1 MGLSPSSIP
10 GIPCAFLAQ
19 EISRIDRATIGR
31 RPAATSIMDS
41 FTTTAVATLLAIL
54 KIFLVIFLAGF
65 LVRRKVLTDDMV
77 TALTKA
83 TIVLFLPCLIL
94 DKILTSLSP
103 AEFPLW
109 WTLPLISIVMAMA
122 GLALATAVFFRELPE
137 KRSMLA
143 VASMQNAGYL
153 ILPIGAA
160 LYPADFDEFALY
172 VSLFIVG
179 FNPIL
184 WSIGKLLATN
194 GGPRGAEWRGMLNP
208 PLVACLSAIALV
220 LTGVSRLI
228 PTPVLETIELVGQG
242 AVPVATVVLGA
253 MLGGMT
259 LRLRPHLWDA
269 ARAMTVKFGLLPA
282 LTVAVLSITEIGT
295 TNPLLARFLV
305 LQAASA
311 PAVGLILQVRA
322 YGGDEQKVGTVML
335 LSYILCVVGLP
346 MWLAI
351 WEMVAG

>member
-1 MGLSPSSIP
+1 MT
-10 GIPCAFLAQ
+10 A
-19 EISRIDRATIGR
+19 
-31 RPAATSIMDS
+31 
-41 FTTTAVATLLAIL
+41 FTTTSVATLLAIL

-65 LVRRKVLTDDMV
+65 LVRRKILTNDMV

-109 WTLPLISIVMAMA
+109 WTLPLISIIMALA

-160 LYPADFDEFALY
+160 LYPGDFDEFALY

-184 WSIGKLLATN
+184 WSIGKFLATN
-194 GGPRGAEWRGMLNP
+194 GAPRPADWRGLLNP

-220 LTGVSRLI
+220 LTGVNRLI

-335 LSYILCVVGLP
+335 LSYILCVFGMP
-346 MWLAI
+346 IWLAV
-351 WEMVAG
+351 WEIVNRVS

>member
-19 EISRIDRATIGR
+19 ETSRIDRATIGR

-41 FTTTAVATLLAIL
+41 FTTTAAATLLAIL

-194 GGPRGAEWRGMLNP
+194 GGPRGSEWRGMLNP

-220 LTGVSRLI
+220 LTGVNRLI

-335 LSYILCVVGLP
+335 LSYILCIVGLP

>member
-1 MGLSPSSIP
+1 
-10 GIPCAFLAQ
+10 
-19 EISRIDRATIGR
+19 
-31 RPAATSIMDS
+31 MDD
-41 FTTTAVATLLAIL
+41 FTTTAVATLFAIL

-65 LVRRKVLTDDMV
+65 LVRRKILTDDMV

-109 WTLPLISIVMAMA
+109 WTLPLISIVMALA
-122 GLALATAVFFRELPE
+122 GLALAAGVFFRELPE

-160 LYPADFDEFALY
+160 LYPNQFDDFALY

-184 WSIGKLLATN
+184 WSIGKILATN
-194 GGPRGAEWRGMLNP
+194 GAPRSADWRGLLNP
-208 PLVACLSAIALV
+208 PLVACLSSIVLV

-228 PTPVLETIELVGQG
+228 PTPVMETIELVGQG

-269 ARAMTVKFGLLPA
+269 ARAMTVKYGLLPA
-282 LTVAVLSITEIGT
+282 LTVVVLSATDIGT
-295 TNPLLARFLV
+295 ANPLLARFLV

-335 LSYILCVVGLP
+335 VSYILCVFSMPV
-346 MWLAI
+346 WLAV
-351 WEMVAG
+351 WEIAAS

>member
-1 MGLSPSSIP
+1 
-10 GIPCAFLAQ
+10 
-19 EISRIDRATIGR
+19 
-31 RPAATSIMDS
+31 MDD

-65 LVRRKVLTDDMV
+65 LVRRKILTDAMV

-94 DKILTSLSP
+94 DKILTNLSP

-109 WTLPLISIVMAMA
+109 WTLPLASIAMA
-122 GLALATAVFFRELPE
+122 LTGLALATLVFFPELPA

-160 LYPADFDEFALY
+160 LYPDQFDDFALY

-184 WSIGKLLATN
+184 WSIGKFLATN
-194 GGPRGAEWRGMLNP
+194 GAPRQADWRGLLNP
-208 PLVACLSAIALV
+208 PLVACLSSIALV
-220 LTGVSRLI
+220 LTGASRLI
-228 PTPVLETIELVGQG
+228 PIPVMETIELVGQG

-259 LRLRPHLWDA
+259 LSLRPYLWDA
-269 ARAMTVKFGLLPA
+269 ARVLTVKYGLLPA
-282 LTVAVLSITEIGT
+282 LTVAVLSSSEIGT

-305 LQAASA
+305 LEAASA

-335 LSYILCVVGLP
+335 VSYILCVVSLP
-346 MWLAI
+346 VWLAV
-351 WEMVAG
+351 WELVGAG

>member
-1 MGLSPSSIP
+1 MI
-10 GIPCAFLAQ
+10 A
-19 EISRIDRATIGR
+19 
-31 RPAATSIMDS
+31 

-54 KIFLVIFLAGF
+54 KIFLVVFLAGF
-65 LVRRKVLTDDMV
+65 LVRRKILTDDMV

-109 WTLPLISIVMAMA
+109 WTLPLMSIVMALA
-122 GLALATAVFFRELPE
+122 GLALAAGVFVRELPE

-160 LYPADFDEFALY
+160 LYPSQFDEFALY

-184 WSIGKLLATN
+184 WSIGKFLATN
-194 GGPRGAEWRGMLNP
+194 GAPRQADWRGLLNP
-208 PLVACLSAIALV
+208 PLVACLSSIALV

-228 PTPVLETIELVGQG
+228 PTPVLETVELVGEG

-253 MLGGMT
+253 MLGGM
-259 LRLRPHLWDA
+259 RLISGPISG
-269 ARAMTVKFGLLPA
+269 TPPA
-282 LTVAVLSITEIGT
+282 
-295 TNPLLARFLV
+295 P
-305 LQAASA
+305 
-311 PAVGLILQVRA
+311 
-322 YGGDEQKVGTVML
+322 
-335 LSYILCVVGLP
+335 
-346 MWLAI
+346 
-351 WEMVAG
+351 

>member
-1 MGLSPSSIP
+1 
-10 GIPCAFLAQ
+10 
-19 EISRIDRATIGR
+19 
-31 RPAATSIMDS
+31 MDS

-54 KIFLVIFLAGF
+54 KIFLVVFLAGF
-65 LVRRKVLTDDMV
+65 LVRRKILTDDMV

-94 DKILTSLSP
+94 DKILTNLSP

-109 WTLPLISIVMAMA
+109 WTLPLASIVMAVA
-122 GLALATAVFFRELPE
+122 GLALAAAVFFRELPE

-160 LYPADFDEFALY
+160 LYPDQFDEFALY

-184 WSIGKLLATN
+184 WSVGKFLATN
-194 GGPRGAEWRGMLNP
+194 GAPRQADWRGLLNP

-228 PTPVLETIELVGQG
+228 PTPVLETVELVGQG

-269 ARAMTVKFGLLPA
+269 ARAMTVKYGLLPA
-282 LTVAVLSITEIGT
+282 LTVAVLSFTEIGT

-322 YGGDEQKVGTVML
+322 YGGDEQKVGAVML
-335 LSYILCVVGLP
+335 LSYILCVVSLP
-346 MWLAI
+346 VWLAV
-351 WEMVAG
+351 WEMVAAG

>member
-1 MGLSPSSIP
+1 MTDFS
-10 GIPCAFLAQ
+10 
-19 EISRIDRATIGR
+19 
-31 RPAATSIMDS
+31 
-41 FTTTAVATLLAIL
+41 TTTVATFLAIL
-54 KIFLVIFLAGF
+54 KIFLVVVLAGT
-65 LVRRKVLTDDMV
+65 LVRRGVLTESMV

-109 WTLPLISIVMAMA
+109 WTLPLASIVMALA
-122 GLALATAVFFRELPE
+122 GLALASMVFFSDLPE

-153 ILPIGAA
+153 VLPVGAA
-160 LYPADFDEFALY
+160 LYPAQFDEFALY
-172 VSLFIVG
+172 VSLFILG
-179 FNPIL
+179 FNPVL
-184 WSIGKLLATN
+184 WSIGKFLATN
-194 GGPRGAEWRGMLNP
+194 GSLRRSDWRGMFNP
-208 PLVACLSAIALV
+208 PLVACLSAVALV
-220 LTGVSRLI
+220 LTGVSRAI
-228 PTPVLETIELVGQG
+228 PSPVLETVELLGEG

-253 MLGGMT
+253 MLGGMS

-269 ARAMTVKFGLLPA
+269 ARALTVKYGLLPG
-282 LTVAVLSITEIGT
+282 LTVAVLAMTDIGA

-305 LQAASA
+305 LQSASA

-335 LSYILCVVGLP
+335 LSYVACLVGLP
-346 MWLAI
+346 VWLAV
-351 WEMVAG
+351 WELVSR

>member
-1 MGLSPSSIP
+1 MT
-10 GIPCAFLAQ
+10 A
-19 EISRIDRATIGR
+19 
-31 RPAATSIMDS
+31 

-65 LVRRKVLTDDMV
+65 LVRRKILTDDMV

-109 WTLPLISIVMAMA
+109 WALPLISIVMALA
-122 GLALATAVFFRELPE
+122 GLALAAGVFFRELPE

-153 ILPIGAA
+153 VLPIGAA

-184 WSIGKLLATN
+184 WSIGKFLATN
-194 GGPRGAEWRGMLNP
+194 GAQRQADWRGLLNP
-208 PLVACLSAIALV
+208 PLVACLSSIVLV

-228 PTPVLETIELVGQG
+228 PTPVMETIELVGQG

-259 LRLRPHLWDA
+259 LHLRPHLWDA
-269 ARAMTVKFGLLPA
+269 ARAMTVKYGLLPA
-282 LTVAVLSITEIGT
+282 LTVAVLSMTEIGT

-322 YGGDEQKVGTVML
+322 YGGDEQKVGAVML
-335 LSYILCVVGLP
+335 LSYILCVFSMPV
-346 MWLAI
+346 WLAV

>member
-1 MGLSPSSIP
+1 MDQ
-10 GIPCAFLAQ
+10 FLN
-19 EISRIDRATIGR
+19 T
-31 RPAATSIMDS
+31 TS
-41 FTTTAVATLLAIL
+41 ATLLAIL
-54 KIFLVIFLAGF
+54 KIFLVVFLAGF
-65 LVRRKVLTDDMV
+65 LVRRKVITDAMV
-77 TALTKA
+77 TALTQA

-94 DKILTSLSP
+94 DKILTNLSP

-109 WTLPLISIVMAMA
+109 WTLPLVSIAMALA
-122 GLALATAVFFRELPE
+122 GLALATVVFFPDLPA

-153 ILPIGAA
+153 VLPVGAA
-160 LYPADFDEFALY
+160 LYPAQFDEFALY

-184 WSIGKLLATN
+184 WSIGKFLATS
-194 GGPRGAEWRGMLNP
+194 GASRPADWRGLLNP
-208 PLVACLSAIALV
+208 PLVACLSSIALV
-220 LTGVSRLI
+220 LTGLSRLI

-253 MLGGMT
+253 MLGGMS

-269 ARAMTVKFGLLPA
+269 VRAMTVKYGLLPA
-282 LTVAVLSITEIGT
+282 LTVAALSITNLGA

-305 LQAASA
+305 LEAASA

-335 LSYILCVVGLP
+335 LSYILCGLALP
-346 MWLAI
+346 VWLAV
-351 WEMVAG
+351 WEMVAAG

>member
-1 MGLSPSSIP
+1 MTD
-10 GIPCAFLAQ
+10 F
-19 EISRIDRATIGR
+19 
-31 RPAATSIMDS
+31 AAS
-41 FTTTAVATLLAIL
+41 ALATLLAIL
-54 KIFLVIFLAGF
+54 KIFLVVLLAGA
-65 LVRRKVLTDDMV
+65 LVRWKVLTDAMV

-103 AEFPLW
+103 ADFPLW
-109 WTLPLISIVMAMA
+109 WTLPLASIAMASA
-122 GLALATAVFFRELPE
+122 GLALATGVFFRERRK

-160 LYPADFDEFALY
+160 LYPAQFDRFALY

-184 WSIGKLLATN
+184 WSVGKLLATN
-194 GGPRGAEWRGMLNP
+194 RPEKGFSLRGLWNP
-208 PLVACLSAIALV
+208 PLVACLSALALV
-220 LTGVSRLI
+220 LTGVGRFI
-228 PTPVLETIELVGQG
+228 PIPVLETIELVGEG

-253 MLGGMT
+253 MLGGMSF
-259 LRLRPHLWDA
+259 RLRPHLWDA
-269 ARAMTVKFGLLPA
+269 ARAMAVKFGLLPA
-282 LTVAVLSITEIGT
+282 LTVGVLSLTEIGA

-322 YGGDEQKVGTVML
+322 YGGDEEKVGAVML
-335 LSYILCVVGLP
+335 LSYILCLVSLP
-346 MWLAI
+346 TWLAI
-351 WEMVAG
+351 WEMVS

>member
-1 MGLSPSSIP
+1 MT
-10 GIPCAFLAQ
+10 A
-19 EISRIDRATIGR
+19 
-31 RPAATSIMDS
+31 

-65 LVRRKVLTDDMV
+65 LVRRKILTDDMV

-109 WTLPLISIVMAMA
+109 WTLPLISIVMALA
-122 GLALATAVFFRELPE
+122 GLALAALVFFRELPE

-160 LYPADFDEFALY
+160 LYPNQFDEFALY

-184 WSIGKLLATN
+184 WSIGKFLATN
-194 GGPRGAEWRGMLNP
+194 GAPRSANWRGLLNP

-220 LTGVSRLI
+220 LTGVNRLI

-269 ARAMTVKFGLLPA
+269 ARAMTVKYGLLPA
-282 LTVAVLSITEIGT
+282 LTVAVLSATDIGT

-335 LSYILCVVGLP
+335 LSYILCVFSLP
-346 MWLAI
+346 VWLAV

>member
-1 MGLSPSSIP
+1 MDQ
-10 GIPCAFLAQ
+10 FL
-19 EISRIDRATIGR
+19 D
-31 RPAATSIMDS
+31 
-41 FTTTAVATLLAIL
+41 TTATTLLAIL
-54 KIFLVIFLAGF
+54 KIFLVVFLAGF
-65 LVRRKVLTDDMV
+65 LVRRKILTDAMV

-94 DKILTSLSP
+94 DKILTNLSP
-103 AEFPLW
+103 TEFPLW
-109 WTLPLISIVMAMA
+109 WTLPLTSIAMA
-122 GLALATAVFFRELPE
+122 LAGVALAAAVFVRELPE

-160 LYPADFDEFALY
+160 LYPGQFDEFALY

-184 WSIGKLLATN
+184 WSIGKFLATN
-194 GGPRGAEWRGMLNP
+194 GAPRPPDWRGLLNP
-208 PLVACLSAIALV
+208 PLVACLSSIALV
-220 LTGVSRLI
+220 LTGVNRLI
-228 PTPVLETIELVGQG
+228 PRPALETVELVGQG

-269 ARAMTVKFGLLPA
+269 VRAMTVKYGLLPA
-282 LTVAVLSITEIGT
+282 LTVAVLSATNIGNS
-295 TNPLLARFLV
+295 NPLLARFLV

-322 YGGDEQKVGTVML
+322 YGGDEQKVGAVML
-335 LSYILCVVGLP
+335 LSYILCGLSLP
-346 MWLAI
+346 VWLAV
-351 WEMVAG
+351 WEMVSS

>member
-1 MGLSPSSIP
+1 
-10 GIPCAFLAQ
+10 
-19 EISRIDRATIGR
+19 
-31 RPAATSIMDS
+31 MDD
-41 FTTTAVATLLAIL
+41 FTTTAAATLLAIL

-65 LVRRKVLTDDMV
+65 LVRRKILTDDMV

-103 AEFPLW
+103 TEFPLW
-109 WTLPLISIVMAMA
+109 WTLPLVSIVMALA

-153 ILPIGAA
+153 VLPIGAA

-184 WSIGKLLATN
+184 WSIGKFLATN
-194 GGPRGAEWRGMLNP
+194 GAPRSADWRGLLNP

-220 LTGVSRLI
+220 LTGANRLI
-228 PTPVLETIELVGQG
+228 PAPVLETIELVGQG

-269 ARAMTVKFGLLPA
+269 ARAITVKYGLLPA
-282 LTVAVLSITEIGT
+282 LTVAVLSATDIGT

-322 YGGDEQKVGTVML
+322 YGGDEQKVGAVML
-335 LSYILCVVGLP
+335 LSYILCVFSMPV
-346 MWLAI
+346 WLAV

>member
-1 MGLSPSSIP
+1 MT
-10 GIPCAFLAQ
+10 A
-19 EISRIDRATIGR
+19 
-31 RPAATSIMDS
+31 
-41 FTTTAVATLLAIL
+41 FTTTAVATFLAIL

-65 LVRRKVLTDDMV
+65 LVRRRVLTDAMV
-77 TALTKA
+77 TALTKV

-94 DKILTSLSP
+94 DKILMSLSP
-103 AEFPLW
+103 EDFPLW
-109 WTLPLISIVMAMA
+109 WTLPLASVVMALA
-122 GLALATAVFFRELPE
+122 GLGLAFGVFFRELPE

-153 ILPIGAA
+153 ILPVGAA
-160 LYPADFDEFALY
+160 LYPEQFDEFALF

-194 GGPRGAEWRGMLNP
+194 GGPRGSEWRGMLNP

-220 LTGVSRLI
+220 MTGLSRLI
-228 PTPVLETIELVGQG
+228 PTPVLETIELLGEG
-242 AVPVATVVLGA
+242 AVPTATVVLGA
-253 MLGGMT
+253 MLGGMS

-269 ARAMTVKFGLLPA
+269 ARALTVKYGLLPG
-282 LTVAVLSITEIGT
+282 LTVAVLSATDIGV

-335 LSYILCVVGLP
+335 VSYILCVVSLP
-346 MWLAI
+346 VWLAV
-351 WEMVAG
+351 WEMVVG

>member
-1 MGLSPSSIP
+1 
-10 GIPCAFLAQ
+10 
-19 EISRIDRATIGR
+19 
-31 RPAATSIMDS
+31 MDS
-41 FTTTAVATLLAIL
+41 FAATTVATLLAIL
-54 KIFLVIFLAGF
+54 KIFLVVFLAGF
-65 LVRRKVLTDDMV
+65 LVRRKILTDEMV

-94 DKILTSLSP
+94 DKILTNLSP

-109 WTLPLISIVMAMA
+109 WTLPLLSIAMSLA
-122 GLALATAVFFRELPE
+122 GLALAFLVFFRDLPA

-153 ILPIGAA
+153 VLPIGIA
-160 LYPADFDEFALY
+160 LYPTQFDEFALY
-172 VSLFIVG
+172 VSLFIAG

-184 WSIGKLLATN
+184 WSVGKFLATN
-194 GGPRGAEWRGMLNP
+194 GAPRPADWRGLLNP
-208 PLVACLSAIALV
+208 PLVACVSSIVLV
-220 LTGVSRLI
+220 LTGLNRLI
-228 PTPVLETIELVGQG
+228 PTPVLETVELVGQG

-253 MLGGMT
+253 MLGGMN
-259 LRLRPHLWDA
+259 LRLRAHLWDA
-269 ARAMTVKFGLLPA
+269 VRAMTVKYGLLPA
-282 LTVAVLSITEIGT
+282 LTVAVLATTEIGT

-322 YGGDEQKVGTVML
+322 YGGDEQKVGAVML
-335 LSYILCVVGLP
+335 LSYILAVFSMPV
-346 MWLAI
+346 WLAV

>member
-1 MGLSPSSIP
+1 
-10 GIPCAFLAQ
+10 
-19 EISRIDRATIGR
+19 
-31 RPAATSIMDS
+31 MDH
-41 FTTTAVATLLAIL
+41 FTTTAVTTLLAIL
-54 KIFLVIFLAGF
+54 KIFLVILLAGV
-65 LVRRKVLTDDMV
+65 LVRRKILTDAMV

-94 DKILTSLSP
+94 DKILTNLSP
-103 AEFPLW
+103 ADFPLW
-109 WTLPLISIVMAMA
+109 WTLPLASIVMALA
-122 GLALATAVFFRELPE
+122 GLALASMVFFRDLSA

-143 VASMQNAGYL
+143 LASMQNAGYL

-160 LYPADFDEFALY
+160 LYPGQFDEFALY
-172 VSLFIVG
+172 VSLFILG
-179 FNPIL
+179 FNPVL
-184 WSIGKLLATN
+184 WSIGKFLATN
-194 GGPRGAEWRGMLNP
+194 GAPRGSDWRGMLNP
-208 PLVACLSAIALV
+208 PLVACLSALALV

-228 PTPVLETIELVGQG
+228 PSPVLETVELLGQG

-253 MLGGMT
+253 MLGGMS

-269 ARAMTVKFGLLPA
+269 ARALAVKYGLLPG
-282 LTVAVLSITEIGT
+282 LTVAVLSLTDIGT

-335 LSYILCVVGLP
+335 LSYIACVVSLP
-346 MWLAI
+346 VWLAV
-351 WEMVAG
+351 WELVGG

>member
-1 MGLSPSSIP
+1 MTDFS
-10 GIPCAFLAQ
+10 
-19 EISRIDRATIGR
+19 
-31 RPAATSIMDS
+31 
-41 FTTTAVATLLAIL
+41 TTTVATFLAIL
-54 KIFLVIFLAGF
+54 KIFLVVVLAGT
-65 LVRRKVLTDDMV
+65 LVRRGVLTESMV

-109 WTLPLISIVMAMA
+109 WTLPLASIVMTLA
-122 GLALATAVFFRELPE
+122 GLALAYMVFFSDLPE

-153 ILPIGAA
+153 VLPVGAA
-160 LYPADFDEFALY
+160 LYPAQFDEFALY
-172 VSLFIVG
+172 VSLFILG
-179 FNPIL
+179 FNPVL
-184 WSIGKLLATN
+184 WSIGKFLATN
-194 GGPRGAEWRGMLNP
+194 GSPRRSDWRGMFNP
-208 PLVACLSAIALV
+208 PLVACLSAVALV
-220 LTGVSRLI
+220 LTGVSRAI
-228 PTPVLETIELVGQG
+228 PSPVLETVELLGEG

-253 MLGGMT
+253 MLGGMS

-269 ARAMTVKFGLLPA
+269 ARALTVKYGLLPG
-282 LTVAVLSITEIGT
+282 LTVAVLAMTDIGA

-305 LQAASA
+305 LQSASA

-335 LSYILCVVGLP
+335 LSYVACLVGLP
-346 MWLAI
+346 VWLAV
-351 WEMVAG
+351 WELVSR

>member
-1 MGLSPSSIP
+1 MT
-10 GIPCAFLAQ
+10 A
-19 EISRIDRATIGR
+19 
-31 RPAATSIMDS
+31 

-65 LVRRKVLTDDMV
+65 LVRRKILTDDMV

-109 WTLPLISIVMAMA
+109 WTLPLISIVMALA
-122 GLALATAVFFRELPE
+122 GLALAALVFFRELPE

-160 LYPADFDEFALY
+160 LYPNQFDEFALY

-184 WSIGKLLATN
+184 WSIGKFLATN
-194 GGPRGAEWRGMLNP
+194 GAPRSANWRGLLNP

-220 LTGVSRLI
+220 LTGVNRLI

-269 ARAMTVKFGLLPA
+269 ARAMTVKYGLLPA
-282 LTVAVLSITEIGT
+282 LTVAVLSATDIGT

-335 LSYILCVVGLP
+335 LSYILCVFSMPV
-346 MWLAI
+346 WLAV